1 MRCLP
6 VRRAEGF
13 NPRRIREVQSML
25 PEFVDRIGGSR
36 WVSALPTGSKWL
48 SALPTGAFPVNPR
61 RQRRPSIR
69 KEACGFADLGRFNLW
84 RPMVVDRIGGSKWNR
99 ALPGGSKWVQAQPA
113 GSRWNRALPGP
124 TPPNAVPWF
133 SS

>member
-13 NPRRIREVQSML
+13 NPRRIREVQFML

-48 SALPTGAFPVNPR
+48 SALPTGSR
-61 RQRRPSIR
+61 
-69 KEACGFADLGRFNLW
+69 
-84 RPMVVDRIGGSKWNR
+84 
-99 ALPGGSKWVQAQPA
+99 WVQAQPA
-113 GSRWNRALPGP
+113 RVGRADMRFPGDSGKP
-124 TPPNAVPWF
+124 ENSGT
-133 SS
+133 